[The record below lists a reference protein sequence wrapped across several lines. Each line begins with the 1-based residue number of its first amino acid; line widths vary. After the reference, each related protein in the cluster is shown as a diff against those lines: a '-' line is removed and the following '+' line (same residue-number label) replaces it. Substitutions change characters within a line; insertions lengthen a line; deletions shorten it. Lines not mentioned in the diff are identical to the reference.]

1 MNPRVL
7 LVWMGVLFVVLV
19 GYNGVLWLTSSK
31 AEAAPEPAPV
41 AQNDNPLVSQLE
53 REAMAND
60 ARLREMSRKKLDE
73 VIRRDE
79 LSDAVAL
86 PLDRAFNLRDSVM
99 SYYASNSEWPYSF
112 DQMHTSADQWKAGA
126 NTVDLGAGGRIR
138 ISFGEPFVSGSSV
151 TLAPND
157 GPGLLTWNC
166 SVMGNAEFQDLIKDY
181 LKRKNDCT
189 M

>member
-7 LVWMGVLFVVLV
+7 MVWMGVLFVVLV

-31 AEAAPEPAPV
+31 AEAAPEAAPV
-41 AQNDNPLVSQLE
+41 AQNDDSLVSPLE

-60 ARLREMSRKKLDE
+60 ARVTEIARKNLE
-73 VIRRDE
+73 GAIRKDQ
-79 LSDAVAL
+79 LADAVAL

-112 DQMHTSADQWKAGA
+112 DQMHTSADQWKGGA
-126 NTVDLGAGGRIR
+126 NEIDLGAGGRIR
-138 ISFGEPFVSGSSV
+138 VSFGEPFVSGSSI
-151 TLAPND
+151 TLAPSD
-157 GPGLLTWNC
+157 GPGLVTWNC
-166 SVMGNAEFQDLIKDY
+166 SVMGDAEFQDLIKDY